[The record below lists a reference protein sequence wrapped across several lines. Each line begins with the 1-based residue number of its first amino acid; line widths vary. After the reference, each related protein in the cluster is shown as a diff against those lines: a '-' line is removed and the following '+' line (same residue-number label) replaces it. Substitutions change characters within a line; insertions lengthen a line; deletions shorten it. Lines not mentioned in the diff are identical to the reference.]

1 MSGSR
6 DSDGSGGA
14 PTRLSLWHRLLLSLP
29 HLKRDPDR
37 EPLGQRLRSA
47 IVKPVDPGTVVT
59 AKNSDKPPSVEELEH
74 ESAFANDKERLVGL
88 LAAPFAGII
97 GISIISAQMSRNPA
111 QFLKNGQINK
121 NYTSPSLYHELL
133 LVLLV
138 LAVLMLVTAWFRKRL
153 YLGIVMALYGL
164 TVFNLH
170 WWGFGI
176 PFVMAGAWLLV
187 RSYRAQRALREA
199 TGDVGSSR
207 GRGRGATTTA
217 PSANKRYTPPTAP
230 PKRPLRPKPED
241 EQRAG

>member
-47 IVKPVDPGTVVT
+47 MLRPVDPNTVVT
-59 AKNSDKPPSVEELEH
+59 AKDSNKPPSVDELEN

-97 GISIISAQMSRNPA
+97 GISIISVQISRNPK
-111 QFLKNGQINK
+111 QFVNGQLNK
-121 NYTSPSLYHELL
+121 NYTSPALFHELL

-153 YLGIVMALYGL
+153 YLGLVMALYGL

-187 RSYRAQRALREA
+187 RAYRAQRAVREA
-199 TGDVGSSR
+199 TGDVGSGR
-207 GRGRGATTTA
+207 GRGRGATTPA
-217 PSANKRYTPPTAP
+217 PRPNKRYTPPTAP
-230 PKRPLRPKPED
+230 PKRPSRPKPED